1 MGIVFSKVLLT
12 PILRLGKGI
21 KTMKNKIPM
30 LEKLNQVEL
39 KKNTK
44 NIQLSKMWL
53 SAIMTKKVT
62 WEQSGEKNEK
72 IR

>member
-1 MGIVFSKVLLT
+1 MGIIFSKVLRT
-12 PILRLGKGI
+12 PILRLGTGI
-21 KTMKNKIPM
+21 KTMKKKIPM

-39 KKNTK
+39 KKH
-44 NIQLSKMWL
+44 IQLNKMWL
-53 SAIMTKKVT
+53 IAVMTKKVT